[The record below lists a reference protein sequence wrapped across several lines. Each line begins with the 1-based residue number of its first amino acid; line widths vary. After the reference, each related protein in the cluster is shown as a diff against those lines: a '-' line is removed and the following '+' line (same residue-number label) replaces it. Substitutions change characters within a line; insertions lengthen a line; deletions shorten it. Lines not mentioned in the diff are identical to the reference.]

1 VEVAQLGVVDIGY
14 DFGLPV
20 GVVHCKGQPI
30 VTVHNLNLDIGYDFG
45 LRRLEAAQVTLT
57 RLT

>member
-1 VEVAQLGVVDIGY
+1 VEVARLGVVDIGY

-30 VTVHNLNLDIGYDFG
+30 VTVHNINLDIGYNFG
-45 LRRLEAAQVTLT
+45 LRRLEAAKS
-57 RLT
+57 R